1 MSSDIATILRPKSIA
16 VIGASE
22 DQTKF
27 GGRLYR
33 LLLKHNFAGTV
44 YPINPNRPQLFGLK
58 TYPNLA
64 ATPTPAD
71 MVVMAVPRHLVPGFI
86 TEAASIGVRAAIVI
100 TAKFSDE
107 GPEGAAL
114 EAEITRIARA
124 ELVAR
129 GLPFTDSLEDAVR
142 AIAGWC
148 RYTAWAPPIPAIRPA
163 DLPQVALPAAAGPV
177 TPADLA
183 ALLTADHLPIAPQ
196 AICADAQEAALA
208 AARIGYPVALKALG
222 ADLVHKTE
230 AGGVILNL
238 TTEAALKTAIADLQ
252 DRLGTSLQALLIQRI
267 NRDPQFGPMVVLGA
281 GGILVELLHD
291 VVMAPAPLS
300 PAAAAALLHRLRVA
314 AILRGIR
321 GRPPLDIAAVVTT
334 IVNLSWLAHDHRERL
349 AELDINP
356 LIVSPI
362 GCTIVDARALLL
374 EQPK

>member
-1 MSSDIATILRPKSIA
+1 MTP
-16 VIGASE
+16 G
-22 DQTKF
+22 
-27 GGRLYR
+27 
-33 LLLKHNFAGTV
+33 
-44 YPINPNRPQLFGLK
+44 P
-58 TYPNLA
+58 A
-64 ATPTPAD
+64 ADT
-71 MVVMAVPRHLVPGFI
+71 
-86 TEAASIGVRAAIVI
+86 
-100 TAKFSDE
+100 
-107 GPEGAAL
+107 
-114 EAEITRIARA
+114 ARA

-148 RYTAWAPPIPAIRPA
+148 RYTAWAAPIQAERPA
-163 DLPQVALPAAAGPV
+163 DLPHAELPTAAGPV
-177 TPADLA
+177 APADLA
-183 ALLTADHLPIAPQ
+183 ALLTAYHLPIAPQ
-196 AICADAQEAALA
+196 AICADAHDAAAA

-238 TTEAALKTAIADLQ
+238 ATEAALKTAIADLQ
-252 DRLGTSLQALLIQRI
+252 DRLGTSLQALLIQRMTVGEAELILGI

-300 PAAAAALLHRLRVA
+300 PEAASALLHRLRVA

-321 GRPPLDIAAVVTT
+321 GRKALDIAAVVAT
-334 IVNLSWLAHDHRERL
+334 IVNLSWLAHDHRDRL

-356 LIVSPI
+356 LIVGQI

-374 EQPK
+374 EHP